1 MLSWSVTQEQQM
13 LFILVGPVTTLHLTQ
28 GLNTCPLITSAEA
41 LMEMQTVE
49 SQLLTPVS
57 LEITIVMWAHH
68 LS

>member
-1 MLSWSVTQEQQM
+1 MLSWSVTLEQEM
-13 LFILVGPVTTLHLTQ
+13 LLVVGPITTMHLTQ